1 MDDTVALEHLK
12 ILFFLFIS
20 KKVLR
25 DLVWYPNFRP
35 TTIELG
41 FVARSNV
48 IGLVGPTNI
57 FNFIF

>member
-12 ILFFLFIS
+12 ILFPLFIS

-35 TTIELG
+35 ITIELG